1 MRVYL
6 AAQVFTQADRIY
18 NRRLARLLEERLPA
32 CEVILPQDFRV
43 EQGGS
48 FNDRR
53 RLTEVFRQC
62 RDALRSADLILAI
75 LDGADVD
82 SGVAFEIG
90 YARALNKAVVGLRT
104 DYRQLQHKGVNMM
117 IAEGCTDIVCR
128 FSFNERLEDV
138 AEALVEKI
146 EHALGKGLKSDGD

>member
-1 MRVYL
+1 MKVYL
-6 AAQVFTQADRIY
+6 AAQVFQQADRIY

-43 EQGGS
+43 ARGGS

-53 RLTEVFRQC
+53 RLAELYQQC
-62 RDALRSADLILAI
+62 RRALQSADLILAI

-90 YARALNKAVVGLRT
+90 YARALEKPVVGLRT
-104 DYRQLQHKGVNMM
+104 DYRQLQRKGVNMM

-128 FSFNERLEDV
+128 FSFNERVEDV

-146 EHALGKGLKSDGD
+146 ERALGKGREGGD